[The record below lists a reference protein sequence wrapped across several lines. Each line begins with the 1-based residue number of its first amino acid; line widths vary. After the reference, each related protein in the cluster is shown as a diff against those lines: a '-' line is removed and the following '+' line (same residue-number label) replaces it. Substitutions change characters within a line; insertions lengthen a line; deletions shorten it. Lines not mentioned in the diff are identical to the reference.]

1 MIRFNSDYLEG
12 AHPRILEQ
20 LASTNMAQT
29 PGYGE
34 DMFCDK
40 ARDTIRR
47 LCDAPDADVHFLVG
61 GTQTNA
67 TVLAAALLP
76 YQGVISAD
84 SGHIAVHETG
94 AIEATGHKVIALPG
108 RDGKLE
114 AGQVSE
120 YCRKH
125 FADES
130 HEHMVMPNPTEVGTL
145 YSRGDLEALRA
156 VCDQWNLPLFLDGAR
171 LGYGLAS
178 PENTLDLPYIA
189 RTCDVFY
196 IGGTKQGLLFG
207 EAVVIRNAAIKKNFR
222 YLIKQNGGMLA
233 KGRLLGMQFEALLKD
248 GLYMELSRQAIVLA
262 MQLKAAFIDLKVPF
276 LVDSPTNQQFP
287 ILPNVVLRCA
297 GQIQRPPHRGGWRRR
312 TCVRFFSRATG
323 HVQMDVDRLIED
335 VDKHV
340 LVESNRVL
348 PLGADAM
355 NGDGGRL
362 AGTSQARHSCCQ

>member
-12 AHPRILEQ
+12 AHPRILEK

-67 TVLAAALLP
+67 TVLAAMLLP

-84 SGHIAVHETG
+84 TGHIAVHETG
-94 AIEATGHKVIALPG
+94 AIEAGGHKVIALKNT
-108 RDGKLE
+108 DGKLN

-120 YCRKH
+120 CCRLH
-125 FADES
+125 FSDES
-130 HEHMVMPNPTEVGTL
+130 HEHRVMPAAVYISNPTEVGTI
-145 YSRGDLEALRA
+145 YSRDELNALRA
-156 VCDQWNLPLFLDGAR
+156 VCDQWNLMLFMDGAR

-222 YLIKQNGGMLA
+222 YLIKQRGGMLA
-233 KGRLLGMQFEALLKD
+233 KGRLLGVQFEEVLKD
-248 GLYMELSRQAIVLA
+248 GLYMELSRHAVGLA
-262 MQLKAAFIDLKVPF
+262 MRLRDALRALNVPM

-287 ILPNVVLRCA
+287 ILPNVVLPMLREKYSWA
-297 GQIQRPPHRGGWRRR
+297 TIEQVDGRH
-312 TCVRFFSRATG
+312 TAVRFCTSWATRN
-323 HVQMDVDRLIED
+323 MDVDRLIED
-335 VDKHV
+335 LNK
-340 LVESNRVL
+340 LLR
-348 PLGADAM
+348 
-355 NGDGGRL
+355 
-362 AGTSQARHSCCQ
+362 

>member
-67 TVLAAALLP
+67 TVLAAMLLP

-84 SGHIAVHETG
+84 TGHIAVHETG
-94 AIEATGHKVIALPG
+94 AIEAGGHKVIAL
-108 RDGKLE
+108 RNTDGKLN

-120 YCRKH
+120 CCRLH
-125 FADES
+125 FSDES
-130 HEHMVMPNPTEVGTL
+130 HEHMVMPAAVYISNPTEVGTL
-145 YSRGDLEALRA
+145 YSRGELEALRA
-156 VCDQWNLPLFLDGAR
+156 VCDQWNLTLYLDGAR

-178 PENTLDLPYIA
+178 PENTLDLPLIA
-189 RTCDVFY
+189 RLCDVFT

-207 EAVVIRNAAIKKNFR
+207 EAVVIRKDSLKKNFR
-222 YLIKQNGGMLA
+222 YFIKQHGGMLA
-233 KGRLLGMQFEALLKD
+233 KGRLLGVQFEEMLKD
-248 GLYMELSRQAIVLA
+248 GLYMELSRHAIEQAMRLRDAIRALD
-262 MQLKAAFIDLKVPF
+262 IPT

-287 ILPNVVLRCA
+287 ILPNVVLPLLAEKYSYATIERVDA
-297 GQIQRPPHRGGWRRR
+297 RH
-312 TCVRFFSRATG
+312 TAVRFCTSWATRPA
-323 HVQMDVDRLIED
+323 DVDRLIED
-335 VDKHV
+335 
-340 LVESNRVL
+340 
-348 PLGADAM
+348 LGKLL
-355 NGDGGRL
+355 G
-362 AGTSQARHSCCQ
+362 

>member
-67 TVLAAALLP
+67 TVLAAMLLP

-84 SGHIAVHETG
+84 TGHIAVHETG
-94 AIEATGHKVIALPG
+94 AIEAGGHKVIALKNT
-108 RDGKLE
+108 DGKLN

-120 YCRKH
+120 CCRLH
-125 FADES
+125 FSDES
-130 HEHMVMPNPTEVGTL
+130 HEHMVMPAAVYISNPTEVGTI
-145 YSRGDLEALRA
+145 YSRDELNALRA
-156 VCDQWNLPLFLDGAR
+156 VCDQWHLMLFMDGAR

-222 YLIKQNGGMLA
+222 YLIKQRGGMLA
-233 KGRLLGMQFEALLKD
+233 KGRLLGVQFEEILKD
-248 GLYMELSRQAIVLA
+248 GLYFELSRHAVGLA
-262 MQLKAAFIDLKVPF
+262 MRLRDALRALNVPM

-287 ILPNVVLRCA
+287 ILPNVVLPMLREKYSWA
-297 GQIQRPPHRGGWRRR
+297 TIEQVDGRH
-312 TCVRFFSRATG
+312 TAVRFCTSWATRE
-323 HVQMDVDRLIED
+323 MDVDRLIED
-335 VDKHV
+335 LNK
-340 LVESNRVL
+340 LLR
-348 PLGADAM
+348 
-355 NGDGGRL
+355 
-362 AGTSQARHSCCQ
+362 

>member
-12 AHPRILEQ
+12 AHPRILEK

-67 TVLAAALLP
+67 TVLAAMLLP

-84 SGHIAVHETG
+84 TGHIAVHETG
-94 AIEATGHKVIALPG
+94 AIEAGGHKVIALKNT
-108 RDGKLE
+108 DGKLN

-120 YCRKH
+120 CCRLH
-125 FADES
+125 FSDES
-130 HEHMVMPNPTEVGTL
+130 HEHMVMPAAVYISNPTEVGTI
-145 YSRGDLEALRA
+145 YSRDELNALRA
-156 VCDQWNLPLFLDGAR
+156 VCDQWNLMLFMDGAR

-222 YLIKQNGGMLA
+222 YLIKQRGGMLA
-233 KGRLLGMQFEALLKD
+233 KGRLLGVQFEEVLKD
-248 GLYMELSRQAIVLA
+248 GLYMELSRHAVGLA
-262 MQLKAAFIDLKVPF
+262 MRLRDALRALNVPM

-287 ILPNVVLRCA
+287 ILPNVVLPMLREKYSWA
-297 GQIQRPPHRGGWRRR
+297 TIEQVDGRH
-312 TCVRFFSRATG
+312 TAVRFCTSWATRN
-323 HVQMDVDRLIED
+323 MDVDRLIED
-335 VDKHV
+335 LNK
-340 LVESNRVL
+340 LLR
-348 PLGADAM
+348 
-355 NGDGGRL
+355 
-362 AGTSQARHSCCQ
+362 